1 MKVAWLT
8 HQFPSVE
15 GAENG
20 ENLLPGRFPGGAERS
35 NHNRIQARPEG
46 VEVTLVHPQDWTD
59 ALSFDE
65 IVIGATDLLSDQ
77 AMIELS
83 SRRYSI
89 AVMHPHP
96 VSWSNKLLFEN
107 AKVVIALS
115 PAHLKSSVHDYD
127 IKRGEW
133 VLSPVELAKIQ
144 VKEKEEFALHAARR
158 DWWKGADQA
167 QEWADANGIPLTIM
181 QKETHETVLETMSRA
196 KYFVHL
202 PKILDAEPT
211 ACIEAVLSGCQLITN
226 SNVGLTS
233 VPDWDSPELLAKRI
247 ETAGSDFWQIALN

>member
-1 MKVAWLT
+1 MRVAWLT

-35 NHNRIQARPEG
+35 NHNRIEARPEG
-46 VEVTLVHPQDWTD
+46 VKVTLVHPRNWTD
-59 ALSFDE
+59 ALSYDQ
-65 IVIGATDLLSDQ
+65 IIIGATDLLSEA

-83 SRRYSI
+83 TRNYSI
-89 AVMHPHP
+89 APMHPHP
-96 VSWSNKLLFEN
+96 VTWSNKLLFEN
-107 AKVVIALS
+107 ARVVIGLT
-115 PAHLKSSVHDYD
+115 PTHLQGSLHDYNV
-127 IKRGEW
+127 KRSEW
-133 VLSPVELAKIQ
+133 VLSPVELPKIQ

-167 QEWADANGIPLTIM
+167 QEWADSKGIPLTIM
-181 QKETHETVLETMSRA
+181 QKETHETVLEAMSRA

-202 PKILDAEPT
+202 PLILDAEPT
-211 ACIEAVLSGCQLITN
+211 ACIEAVLSGCQVIPNL
-226 SNVGLTS
+226 NVGLIS
-233 VPDWDSPELLAKRI
+233 VPDWDSPKALEKRI